1 MGSVCQLLARRRSGM
16 RVFPLLP
23 LFAACNAATAN
34 QEENLKPESKQLGLA
49 PGAAYGIPGFG
60 KVTPYSKTPLGGHYT
75 YINQGPGFS
84 HKKYSGYGSHPS
96 GHKQVEVNEVHRPG
110 FHGGYKA
117 QVLRPRPLLLHAA
130 FNPLLAL
137 RLGQLRLQ
145 QQLAGSLYGG
155 LGGLGVGLGGGLG
168 GVSLG
173 GHYGGGLFSGG
184 HLGGLASNTGGLGG
198 LGGHYGG

>member
-1 MGSVCQLLARRRSGM
+1 M
-16 RVFPLLP
+16 
-23 LFAACNAATAN
+23 
-34 QEENLKPESKQLGLA
+34 
-49 PGAAYGIPGFG
+49 
-60 KVTPYSKTPLGGHYT
+60 
-75 YINQGPGFS
+75 
-84 HKKYSGYGSHPS
+84 
-96 GHKQVEVNEVHRPG
+96 EVNEVHRPG

-117 QVLRPRPLLLHAA
+117 QVLRPRPLLLQAA

-137 RLGQLRLQ
+137 RLRQLRLQ

-198 LGGHYGG
+198 LGGHYGGGLGFGGFGGPSHHHDNEFNQGGYFNQNLRRPFLHFPLHPPSRPSLHPPTSSRSPFPKK